1 MNIKLV
7 MVNKLSYYFC
17 GSVSLS
23 ILNDEGNPL
32 VVDLDKLSKQ
42 ELIGLNRA
50 VSTGIVDIIEG
61 KDEFTRRYEAV
72 KPTKKKAEKTEEVK
86 LEEVKA
92 VEVVEPVV
100 EEIKVEEKATEAEV
114 LEVIK
119 EEVKVEETPAVEV
132 EEVPVAKPTATRKRS
147 TTKK

>member
-50 VSTGIVDIIEG
+50 VSTGIVGVIEG

-86 LEEVKA
+86 TA
-92 VEVVEPVV
+92 EVVEPVV
-100 EEIKVEEKATEAEV
+100 EEVKVEEKAVEIEV
-114 LEVIK
+114 T
-119 EEVKVEETPAVEV
+119 EEVKVEEAPAVEV
-132 EEVPVAKPTATRKRS
+132 EEAPVAKPTTTRKRS
-147 TTKK
+147 TTTKK